1 MKEYLSAST
10 KPILICGPC
19 SAESH
24 QQVLQT
30 AKDVKEAGVTWFRA
44 GIWKPRTRPNSF
56 EGIGEVGL
64 QWLKEVQQTLSLKVC
79 TEVAK
84 PFHVEECLKAGINA
98 VWIGARTCSNPFS
111 VQEIAESLKGVDNLS
126 VLIKNPTTPDIH
138 LWLGAIERIEKTG
151 VKDIVAVHRGFALEN
166 NSSYRQTPLWRI
178 PIELQ
183 RLRRDIKII
192 CDPSHI
198 AGKREYVK
206 EIALSAASI
215 GFAGLMIETHNNPLQ
230 AKTDNN
236 QQLFSKDLK
245 EFLSS
250 INFPNNKEVNSNE
263 LEAYRQEINDID
275 KNICNLLSERMNLS
289 KQIAEIKIAKNM
301 TVFQPNRWQEV
312 MDSIISISKKQG
324 LNEDFIEEIYNI
336 IHQESIKTQESI
348 VNKKEVMS

>member
-19 SAESH
+19 SAESE

-30 AKDVKEAGVTWFRA
+30 AKDIKEAGITWYRA
-44 GIWKPRTRPNSF
+44 GIWKPRTRPNNF
-56 EGIGEVGL
+56 EGVGEVGL
-64 QWLKEVQQTLSLKVC
+64 QWLKEIQQTFSLKVC

-84 PFHVEECLKAGINA
+84 PFHVEECLKAGIDA

-111 VQEIAESLKGVDNLS
+111 VQEIAESLKGVNNLS
-126 VLIKNPTTPDIH
+126 VLIKNPTTPDTH
-138 LWLGAIERIEKTG
+138 LWLGAIERIEKAG
-151 VKDIVAVHRGFALEN
+151 VKDIVAIHRGFALEN
-166 NSSYRQTPLWRI
+166 NSMYRQTPLWRI

-198 AGKREYVK
+198 AGKREFVK
-206 EIALSAASI
+206 EIAVCAASI
-215 GFAGLMIETHNNPLQ
+215 GFAGLMIEVHNNPLQ
-230 AKTDNN
+230 AKTDSA

-245 EFLSS
+245 TFLSS
-250 INFPNNKEVNSNE
+250 INFPNNKEITSNE
-263 LEAYRQEINDID
+263 LEIYRQEINDID

-289 KQIAEIKIAKNM
+289 KQIAEIKIAKDM

-312 MDSIISISKKQG
+312 MDKIISISKEQG
-324 LNEDFIEEIYNI
+324 LNKEFIEEIYNV
-336 IHQESIKTQESI
+336 IHQESIKIQENI
-348 VNKKEVMS
+348 VNKKEVLP